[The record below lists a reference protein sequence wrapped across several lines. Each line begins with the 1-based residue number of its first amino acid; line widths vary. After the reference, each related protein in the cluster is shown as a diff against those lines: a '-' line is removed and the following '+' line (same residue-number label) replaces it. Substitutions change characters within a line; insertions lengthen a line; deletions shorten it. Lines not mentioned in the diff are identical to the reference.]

1 MKNKKRLIFNIAMIF
16 LGIIGFI
23 LILPWI
29 DMWIQYTSL
38 GVPDL
43 TYIEDITTII
53 LYRNLFLLGGLLI
66 SIAVVLM
73 IIINFFIVF
82 IHNIE

>member
-1 MKNKKRLIFNIAMIF
+1 MFVLM
-16 LGIIGFI
+16 IIGFL
-23 LILPWI
+23 LITPWMN
-29 DMWIQYTSL
+29 MWIRFTTS

-43 TYIEDITTII
+43 TYIEDPPTII
-53 LYRNLFLLGGLLI
+53 NYRNLFLLGGLMMAI
-66 SIAVVLM
+66 SIVLM